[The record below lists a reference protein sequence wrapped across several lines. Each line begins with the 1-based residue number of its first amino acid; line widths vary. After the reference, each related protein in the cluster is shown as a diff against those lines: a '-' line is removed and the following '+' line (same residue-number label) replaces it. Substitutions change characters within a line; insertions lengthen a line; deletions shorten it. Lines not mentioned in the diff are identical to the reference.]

1 MIGMSAC
8 LRATRLWLS
17 LATRRTRMNNRFW
30 GVVVELRSA
39 GVDAIRRMGVACA
52 CASGSGVEFVS
63 DTRHVTRRRDKN
75 YGV

>member
-30 GVVVELRSA
+30 GVVVELRGA
-39 GVDAIRRMGVACA
+39 GLRAHAHPDRVWSSCRIHG
-52 CASGSGVEFVS
+52 
-63 DTRHVTRRRDKN
+63 T
-75 YGV
+75 